1 MSGFL
6 AHLPT
11 DPALYLVGL
20 PTVFL
25 IAMSKGAFGGGLAI
39 LGVPLLSFVMS
50 PLDAA
55 ITVAPLVAFMDLFAI
70 GSFGPKTWSRQ
81 DLAWILPALVAGI
94 GLGYIFFTRVNPH
107 LVAACIGGITVSY
120 TSTNSST
127 RRRSSSSAFSPP
139 GTTVTCVISAGMSST
154 ETPAA
159 CIRSTTCWA
168 NASAG

>member
-1 MSGFL
+1 MSSFL

-11 DPALYLVGL
+11 NPALYLVGL

-70 GSFGPKTWSRQ
+70 G
-81 DLAWILPALVAGI
+81 
-94 GLGYIFFTRVNPH
+94 
-107 LVAACIGGITVSY
+107 
-120 TSTNSST
+120 
-127 RRRSSSSAFSPP
+127 
-139 GTTVTCVISAGMSST
+139 
-154 ETPAA
+154 
-159 CIRSTTCWA
+159 
-168 NASAG
+168 